1 MKKKSSKRPYAV
13 ETRLIHGEAFTKKWD
28 YNHHVVPPISSS
40 SAFRL
45 DSTQRGAR
53 GFVEFAHA
61 DKDLAVFSR
70 APVYIYDRLGE
81 PNKDILEENL
91 ATAENGEAAVTFS
104 SGMAAIAAVFGIL
117 MGSGDEIIAHRM
129 LYGCTFSLIKNWL
142 PRYRIGVHWVDFLQT
157 DCIRRR
163 LTPRTK
169 VLYFESPVN
178 PSMEVIDIEKI
189 VKVVHEENRKRPAKN
204 RIYLVIDNT
213 FATPLCQR
221 PLEHGVDF
229 VVHSLTKGICGYG
242 TDVGGAVV
250 TARKHYDHLLQYRK
264 DFGGVLAPKSAWPIL
279 VYGLPS
285 LPIRMKRQQA
295 TALEV
300 AKFLRTDRRVQG
312 VHYPGLETFPY
323 HAVAKKQMHDY
334 EGNFAPGS
342 LLYFTLKGKD
352 LKTRKH
358 KAEQLI
364 NFLAK
369 NAYAITLAVSL
380 GNIRTL
386 VEHPS
391 SMTHSTIPVEKQ
403 LQRGVDPGGIRLSI
417 GLEDADDIISDL
429 SAGLSRLG

>member
-1 MKKKSSKRPYAV
+1 M
-13 ETRLIHGEAFTKKWD
+13 ETQLIHGKAYTKKWD

-40 SAFRL
+40 STFRL
-45 DSTQRGAR
+45 DSTQRGAK

-61 DKDLAVFSR
+61 DKDISIFSR
-70 APVYIYDRLGE
+70 APIYIYDRLGE

-117 MGSGDEIIAHRM
+117 TGSGDEIVAHRM
-129 LYGCTFSLIKNWL
+129 LYGSTYSLIKNWF
-142 PRYRIGVHWVDFLQT
+142 PRYRIGVHWVDFLQP
-157 DCIRRR
+157 DCLKRR

-169 VLYFESPVN
+169 VVYFESPVN
-178 PSMEVIDIEKI
+178 PSMEVIDIKRI
-189 VKVVHEENRKRPAKN
+189 VEIVRDENRKRPAKN
-204 RIYLVIDNT
+204 RISVVIDNT
-213 FATPLCQR
+213 FATPFCQR
-221 PLEHGVDF
+221 PLEMGVDF

-242 TDVGGAVV
+242 TDVGGAVI
-250 TARKHYDHLLQYRK
+250 TARRHYDHILQYRK

-285 LPIRMKRQQA
+285 LPIRMKRQQE

-300 AKFLRTDRRVQG
+300 AKFLQGDRRVAS
-312 VHYPGLETFPY
+312 VHYPGLDTFPY
-323 HAVAKKQMHDY
+323 YLDAKKQMRDY

-352 LKTRKH
+352 AETRKR
-358 KAEQLI
+358 KAERLI

-369 NAYAITLAVSL
+369 NAYAVTLAVSL

-403 LQRGVDPGGIRLSI
+403 VQRGVDPGGIRLSI
-417 GLEDADDIISDL
+417 GLEDAADIITDL
-429 SAGLSRLG
+429 SSGLRRLD

>member
-1 MKKKSSKRPYAV
+1 MKKKVSEHPYTI
-13 ETRLIHGEAFTKKWD
+13 ETRLIHGEAYTKKWD

-40 SAFRL
+40 STFRL
-45 DSTQRGAR
+45 DSTQRGAK

-61 DKDLAVFSR
+61 DRDLSVFSR
-70 APVYIYDRLGE
+70 APIYIYDRLGE

-117 MGSGDEIIAHRM
+117 TGSGDEIVAHWM
-129 LYGCTFSLIKNWL
+129 LYGSTYSLVKNWF
-142 PRYRIGVHWVDFLQT
+142 PRYRIGIHWVDFLDP
-157 DCIRRR
+157 DCLRRR

-169 VLYFESPVN
+169 VVYFESPVN
-178 PSMEVIDIEKI
+178 PSMQVIDIEKI
-189 VKVVHEENRKRPAKN
+189 VEVVKAENRKRPPKN
-204 RIYLVIDNT
+204 RMSLVIDNT
-213 FATPLCQR
+213 FATPFCQR
-221 PLEHGVDF
+221 PLEMGVDF

-242 TDVGGAVV
+242 TDMGGAII

-285 LPIRMKRQQA
+285 LPVRMKRQQA

-300 AKFLRTDRRVQG
+300 AKFLRTDRRIES
-312 VHYPGLETFPY
+312 VHYPGLDTFPY
-323 HAVAKKQMHDY
+323 YPIAKKQMHDY

-352 LKTRKH
+352 PGTRQH
-358 KAEQLI
+358 KAERLI

-380 GNIRTL
+380 GNVRTL

-403 LQRGVDPGGIRLSI
+403 LQRGVDPGGIRLSV
-417 GLEDADDIISDL
+417 GLEDPDDIITDL
-429 SAGLSRLG
+429 STGLGRLD

>member
-1 MKKKSSKRPYAV
+1 MKKKSSKHAYMM
-13 ETRLIHGEAFTKKWD
+13 ETRLIHGEAYTKKWD
-28 YNHHVVPPISSS
+28 YNHQVVPPISSS

-61 DKDLAVFSR
+61 DKDLSVFSR
-70 APVYIYDRLGE
+70 APIYIYDRLGE

-91 ATAENGEAAVTFS
+91 ASAENGEAAVTFS

-117 MGSGDEIIAHRM
+117 TGSGDEIVAHRM
-129 LYGCTFSLIKNWL
+129 LYGCTYSHLRNWL
-142 PRYRIGVHWVDFLQT
+142 PRYRIGVHWVDFLQP
-157 DCIRRR
+157 DLLRRR

-169 VLYFESPVN
+169 VVYFESPVN
-178 PSMEVIDIEKI
+178 PSLEVIDIERI
-189 VKVVHEENRKRPAKN
+189 VEVVHAENRKRPPRNK
-204 RIYLVIDNT
+204 IYVVIDDT
-213 FATPLCQR
+213 FATPFCQR
-221 PLEHGVDF
+221 PLEFGVDF
-229 VVHSLTKGICGYG
+229 VVHSLTKGISGYG

-285 LPIRMKRQQA
+285 LPVRMRRQQA

-300 AKFLRTDRRVQG
+300 AKYLRTDRRVQS
-312 VHYPGLETFPY
+312 VHYPGLDTFPFY
-323 HAVAKKQMHDY
+323 SVAKKQMHDY

-342 LLYFTLKGKD
+342 LLYFTVKGKD
-352 LKTRKH
+352 PHVRKH
-358 KAEQLI
+358 KAEQVI

-369 NAYAITLAVSL
+369 NAYAVTLAVSL

-417 GLEDADDIISDL
+417 GLEDADDIVTDL
-429 SAGLSRLG
+429 ANGLGRLD